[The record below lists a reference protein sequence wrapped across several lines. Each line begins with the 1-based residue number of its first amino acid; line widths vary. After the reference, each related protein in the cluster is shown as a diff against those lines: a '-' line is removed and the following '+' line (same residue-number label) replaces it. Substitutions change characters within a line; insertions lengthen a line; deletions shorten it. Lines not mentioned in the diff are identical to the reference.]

1 MFNTEFKLPPETV
14 GTENHVKNNDLIL
27 TTLIQSQTR
36 ERKQVTIQI
45 RYYSF
50 RAL

>member
-14 GTENHVKNNDLIL
+14 VTENHVKNNDLIL